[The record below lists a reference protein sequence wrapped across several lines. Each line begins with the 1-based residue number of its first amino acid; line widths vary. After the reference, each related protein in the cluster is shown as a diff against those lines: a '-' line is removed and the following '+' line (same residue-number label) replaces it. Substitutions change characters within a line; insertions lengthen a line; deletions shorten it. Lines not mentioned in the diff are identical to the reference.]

1 MRVKISAAQLRL
13 ASVLAILAIAGGFIY
28 FYNYPQLQVSA
39 YQATVAHSM
48 SHNFTDWLF
57 GAVDPAGTV
66 SLDKIPG
73 SYWITAIFIRL
84 FGFHDVT
91 VIAPNGL
98 ATIGAV
104 IAIALA
110 GRRIAKFNTAS
121 DALADAV
128 ALATGLII
136 IATPIISAVAR
147 SNEPESFF
155 LLYMALAFHRA
166 VVALQTGKRS
176 QLIFAGLWIGF
187 AFQTYMI
194 EAWVLWPALIIAWFT
209 VADKSRMTKIV
220 DLLIAG
226 ASSLALSLLWIVI
239 VTLTPASA
247 RPYVGGTLK
256 NSAWEMVFGYNAL
269 GRLSATN
276 DPNLYRSFTPKF
288 AGEGGPLRLFN
299 IQDAGQIAWLIAAAA
314 VALVVL
320 FLVQEFDSTLVLA
333 GVSFVLF
340 YLEYSFVAGMH
351 QYYTAIIALP
361 IALVVAYLIS
371 HGKAWMFILV
381 GLVGAI
387 SAFLINNA
395 YTGYFPVMSWLPFVA
410 LALLVVIFGL
420 LPERRGLLGL
430 VLAVVL
436 VVTPAAW
443 SIDTINRPAP
453 TNPVAG
459 PELPKWARVVTTKH
473 VGARGTHVKH
483 RNAKQDIAAT
493 KQLEKFLA
501 ANLVGHPEYPL
512 ATFGAQV
519 AAPIMNISGL
529 EVMPI
534 GGFSGFD
541 PVPTLERFKQLIA
554 EKQIQYVI
562 YESGWDK
569 RGLTGNTER
578 IAVHVLNDCKHVSSN
593 IFGELYH
600 CTY

>member
-1 MRVKISAAQLRL
+1 MKISPAQIRL
-13 ASVLAILAIAGGFIY
+13 ASVLAFLAIAGGLIY
-28 FYNYPQLQVSA
+28 FSNFSQFQVSA
-39 YQATVAHSM
+39 YQAAVAHSM

-73 SYWITAIFIRL
+73 SYWITAIFVRI

-91 VIAPNGL
+91 VLAPNGL

-104 IAIALA
+104 LAMALA

-121 DALADAV
+121 DALSDTV

-136 IATPIISAVAR
+136 LATPIISAVAR

-155 LLYMALAFHRA
+155 LLYMALAFHRG

-176 QLIFAGLWIGF
+176 QLIFAGLWIGV

-194 EAWVLWPALIIAWFT
+194 EAWVLWPALIIAWFA
-209 VADKSRMTKIV
+209 VANKRRITKVV

-239 VTLTPASA
+239 VTLTPASS
-247 RPYVGGTLK
+247 RPYVGGTLQ

-276 DPNLYRSFTPKF
+276 DPHLFRSFTPKF
-288 AGEGGPLRLFN
+288 AGEAGIFRLFN
-299 IQDAGQIAWLIAAAA
+299 IQDAGQIGWLIVAAA
-314 VALVVL
+314 VALIAL
-320 FLVQEFDSTLVLA
+320 FLVQEFDATLVLA
-333 GVSFVLF
+333 GVSFVLL

-351 QYYTAIIALP
+351 QYYTAIIAMP
-361 IALVVAYLIS
+361 IAIVLAYLIS
-371 HGKAWMFILV
+371 HGKAWMLILV

-387 SAFLINNA
+387 SAFVINSL

-410 LALLVVIFGL
+410 LVALVVLIGL
-420 LPERRGLLGL
+420 QPERRGLLGL
-430 VLAVVL
+430 TLTVAL
-436 VVTPAAW
+436 VVTPAVW
-443 SIDTINRPAP
+443 SIDVINRPAP

-459 PELPKWARVVTTKH
+459 PELPKWARVT
-473 VGARGTHVKH
+473 GTAHTDADTGPVIH
-483 RNAKQDIAAT
+483 RNLKQDIAAT
-493 KQLEKFLA
+493 KELKAFLA
-501 ANLVGHPEYPL
+501 ANQVGHPKYPL
-512 ATFGAQV
+512 ATFGAQI
-519 AAPIMNISGL
+519 AAPIMNLSGL
-529 EVMPI
+529 EVLPM

-541 PVPTLERFKQLIA
+541 TVPTIDKFKQLIA
-554 EKQIQYVI
+554 DKQLQYVI
-562 YESGWDK
+562 YSSGWDK
-569 RGLTGNTER
+569 RGAGGNTEK
-578 IAVHVLNDCKHVSSN
+578 IALHVLNNCKHVSTN
-593 IFGELYH
+593 LFGELYH

>member
-1 MRVKISAAQLRL
+1 MKLSAAQIRL
-13 ASVLAILAIAGGFIY
+13 SAVIAILSIASGLIY
-28 FYNYPQLQVSA
+28 FSNYQHFEVSA
-39 YQATVAHSM
+39 YQAAVAHAM
-48 SHNFTDWLF
+48 SHSFTDWLF

-73 SYWITAIFIRL
+73 SYWITAIFVRL

-98 ATIGAV
+98 ATIGAI

-121 DALADAV
+121 DVLADAV

-155 LLYMALAFHRA
+155 FLYMALAFHRS

-194 EAWVLWPALIIAWFT
+194 EAWVFWPALIIAWFT
-209 VADKSRMTKIV
+209 LADKSRLTKLV

-226 ASSLALSLLWIVI
+226 ASSLALSLLWIFI

-247 RPYVGGTLK
+247 RPFVGGTLK

-269 GRLSATN
+269 GRLSANSDTK
-276 DPNLYRSFTPKF
+276 LYRSFTPKF
-288 AGEGGPLRLFN
+288 AGEAGILRLFN
-299 IQDAGQIAWLIAAAA
+299 IQDAGQIAWLIVAAA

-361 IALVVAYLIS
+361 IALIVAYLIT
-371 HGKAWMFILV
+371 HGKTWMFILV
-381 GLVGAI
+381 GLVAAI
-387 SAFLINNA
+387 TAFLINHA
-395 YTGYFPVMSWLPFVA
+395 YPGYFPVMSYLPFVA
-410 LALLVVIFGL
+410 LVALVVLAGL
-420 LPERRGLLGL
+420 MPERRGVLGL
-430 VLAVVL
+430 VLALTL
-436 VVTPAAW
+436 VVTPVAW
-443 SIDTINRPAP
+443 SIDTINRSTP

-459 PELPKWARVVTTKH
+459 PELPKWARVT
-473 VGARGTHVKH
+473 THVKNEGAAGAPVVH
-483 RNAKQDIAAT
+483 RTLKQDVAAT
-493 KQLEKFLA
+493 KELKAYLEK
-501 ANLVGHPEYPL
+501 NIVGHPKYPL

-519 AAPIMNISGL
+519 ASPIMNLSGL
-529 EVMPI
+529 EVLPI

-541 PVPTLERFKQLIA
+541 AVPTFDKFKQLIA
-554 EKQIQYVI
+554 DKQLQYVI
-562 YESGWDK
+562 YDSGWDK
-569 RGLTGNTER
+569 RGATGNTAL
-578 IAVHVLNDCKHVSSN
+578 IAAHVLNDCKHVSSN